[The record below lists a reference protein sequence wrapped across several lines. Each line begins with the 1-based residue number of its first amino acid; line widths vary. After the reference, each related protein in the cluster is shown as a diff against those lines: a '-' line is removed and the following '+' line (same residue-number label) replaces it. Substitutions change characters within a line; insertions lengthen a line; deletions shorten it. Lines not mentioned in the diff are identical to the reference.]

1 MPRGGGPGHGGG
13 MNVDDLQGKIYDRKL
28 YGRLFVYVKPYMHII
43 AMAFVVMLALAF
55 VEIYLPLVTK
65 TAMDDHVVS
74 NRSILILD
82 DEVKQEEFEKRYG
95 KLKFNKYDAGDIEY
109 VIVPTKKRKQIGK
122 KEITEYTEAGML
134 TTAKYYFT
142 DNNSEHLKILNS
154 YEPVDKEV
162 IILSEKELAFSET
175 ISKRFK
181 SKDWLKLRERDTDR
195 LMYYGLIY
203 LIFVLLQFA
212 FNFLQVFMTTYA
224 SQHAMNDLR
233 KDLFGHLQRMPVSFF
248 DKNPVGRLVTRVT
261 NDIRT
266 LDEMLATG
274 AITII
279 QDVLKIIAIMILM
292 LNLNVELSLVSF
304 SLIPIIIML
313 IFLYKKKIRPIYRE
327 VRKKIAGLNAT
338 LAEHMSGSKIIQIF
352 NQYDAKKKEFSDKN
366 ESYYRT
372 TLKQL
377 TLNAFFNP
385 LIRICT
391 HIAIALIIWYGGG
404 KILDN
409 VITIGLFMAFTEY
422 VRKLFEPINQFSQ
435 KFDILQAALTGAE
448 RIFGLMDDP
457 QDDYREELTSEKKF
471 DGSIEF
477 KNLWLAYNQEEWVL
491 KDVSFKINPGEKVAL
506 VGHTGS
512 GKTSIVNLILGMYPY
527 QKGEI
532 LLDGEPIKSHSL
544 PDIRSNI
551 GIVQQDVFLFSGTI
565 KDNIVLNNEKLS
577 QDRLEEVA
585 HMVNVDKFIDTLPG
599 KYEEP
604 VQERGATFSV
614 GQRQL
619 IAFAR
624 VLAYDPSIF
633 ILDEATS
640 NIDTET
646 EILIQSALERVMEN
660 RTSIIIAHRLST
672 IQHCD
677 RIIVLHKGKIME
689 EGNHQELLQKEG
701 LYYDLY
707 KLQYS

>member
-1 MPRGGGPGHGGG
+1 MPRGGGFG

-28 YGRLFVYVKPYMHII
+28 YGRLFPYIKPYMHII
-43 AMAFVVMLALAF
+43 AVAFIIMLALAF
-55 VEIYLPLVTK
+55 IEIYLPLITK

-82 DEVKQEEFEKRYG
+82 TKAKQDEFDKRYG
-95 KLKFNKYDAGDIEY
+95 KLKFTKYQNNDIEY
-109 VIVPTKKRKQIGK
+109 VIVPTKKRKHLGK
-122 KEITEYTEAGML
+122 KEIAAYTKAGTL
-134 TTAKYYFT
+134 TKENYYFT
-142 DNNSEHLKILNS
+142 QSSPEYIEILNK
-154 YEPVDKEV
+154 YNPTGNEV
-162 IILSEKELAFSET
+162 IRLSNQELAFSEV
-175 ISKRFK
+175 ISKRFDK
-181 SKDWLKLRERDTDR
+181 KDWLHLRQRDADKL
-195 LMYYGLIY
+195 MHYGLLY
-203 LIFVLLQFA
+203 LAFILLQFV
-212 FNFLQVFMTTYA
+212 FNFLQVFLTTYS

-279 QDVLKIIAIMILM
+279 QDFLKIIAIMILM

-304 SLIPIIIML
+304 SLIPIIILL
-313 IFLYKKKIRPIYRE
+313 IVLYKRKIRPIYRE
-327 VRKKIAGLNAT
+327 VRKKIASLNAT

-352 NQYDAKKKEFSDKN
+352 NQYDNKRKEFSEKN
-366 ESYYRT
+366 ESYYKT
-372 TLKQL
+372 TLQQL

-385 LIRICT
+385 LIHICT

-448 RIFGLMDDP
+448 RIFGLMDEK
-457 QDDYREELTSEKKF
+457 QDDYREGLTSNKKF

-477 KNLWLAYNQEEWVL
+477 KNLWLAYNPEEWVL

-512 GKTSIVNLILGMYPY
+512 GKTSIVNLILGMYPF
-527 QKGEI
+527 QKGQI
-532 LLDGEPIKSHSL
+532 LLDGKVIKDYSL
-544 PDIRSNI
+544 ADIRSNI

-565 KDNIVLNNEKLS
+565 KDNIVLNNNALT
-577 QDRLEEVA
+577 QRRLEEVS
-585 HMVNVDKFIDTLPG
+585 HMVNVDKFINSLPG

-677 RIIVLHKGKIME
+677 RIIVLHKGRIIE
-689 EGNHQELLQKEG
+689 EGNHQELLQEEG

-707 KLQYS
+707 KLQYN